1 MRMLNLCNYCSLHLA
16 YGTNNENLFNFQE
29 FVQLVIIS
37 FIFMTLMFELEVL
50 L

>member
-1 MRMLNLCNYCSLHLA
+1 MRMLNLYNYCSLHLA

-37 FIFMTLMFELEVL
+37 LIFMTLMFELEVL